1 MLKFNILEGI
11 AAPLPMMNIDTDM
24 IIPKQFLK
32 TIKRSGLGKNLFHEL
47 RYDLNGNIKNDFVL
61 NWDPFN
67 RSTILVTGQNFGC
80 GSSREHAP
88 WSLLDF
94 GIRSIISTSFADIF
108 FNNCFKNGILPI
120 VVTQEICNKLMVLAN
135 QKKIFK
141 IDLPNQ
147 LIKVEDNE
155 ISPFKIDE
163 FRKKCLIEGLD
174 DISLTLSNIT
184 KIESFEKKMRNLKPW
199 ISK

>member
-1 MLKFNILEGI
+1 ME
-11 AAPLPMMNIDTDM
+11 
-24 IIPKQFLK
+24 
-32 TIKRSGLGKNLFHEL
+32 
-47 RYDLNGNIKNDFVL
+47 
-61 NWDPFN
+61 
-67 RSTILVTGQNFGC
+67 
-80 GSSREHAP
+80 
-88 WSLLDF
+88 
-94 GIRSIISTSFADIF
+94 
-108 FNNCFKNGILPI
+108 
-120 VVTQEICNKLMVLAN
+120 LAN

-155 ISPFKIDE
+155 ISSFKIDE

-174 DISLTLSNIT
+174 DISLTLNNIT